1 MAYGPRN
8 SQGEATPETL
18 EEDSNNELSVIHLA
32 DYLDKMDCQTRQ
44 YQSLHIVPVEVEDS
58 QIAVAKHPRT
68 QIFGPP
74 TSVCRFPLAG
84 RCSDIHLSGRS

>member
-44 YQSLHIVPVEVEDS
+44 YQSLHILSVEHS
-58 QIAVAKHPRT
+58 QTAVAKHPRT

-74 TSVCRFPLAG
+74 MSVCRFPLAG
-84 RCSDIHLSGRS
+84 RCSDIHLRGRS